1 MSAISCM
8 CTQRTYLK
16 AEKENV
22 VVGRD
27 HRKTAGGRLAG
38 QGNRKGDTSVKP
50 LKLVQTNGASTGE

>member
-1 MSAISCM
+1 M

-27 HRKTAGGRLAG
+27 HRKTAGRTLAG
-38 QGNRKGDTSVKP
+38 QGNRKGDASVKP